1 MKPSR
6 CQLCAAPPA
15 TSCDST
21 TVTFLPYLASKAP
34 AQRPPMPAPMTTT
47 SVSWLLSVVAAPART
62 RREDLMFRRL
72 DDEARVR
79 GRLATVDAAGTDAE
93 VRIVAPI
100 MFPWTDVDA
109 MTPRFGYVS
118 RRGCTPLWL
127 QATSMAWIDSE
138 LSQPRDLPLLFIF
151 PGRESDALRHSPPPA
166 RPHETRDRPIGVHAR
181 SHVTCQGGFRRL
193 REDTRRV
200 SPAACHPPR

>member
-47 SVSWLLSVVAAPART
+47 SVSWLLSVVAAVART

-109 MTPRFGYVS
+109 MTPRFEGVS
-118 RRGCTPLWL
+118 RRGRTPLWL
-127 QATSMAWIDSE
+127 PATSMGWIDSE
-138 LSQPRDLPLLFIF
+138 LCGPRVLP
-151 PGRESDALRHSPPPA
+151 
-166 RPHETRDRPIGVHAR
+166 DR
-181 SHVTCQGGFRRL
+181 
-193 REDTRRV
+193 
-200 SPAACHPPR
+200 